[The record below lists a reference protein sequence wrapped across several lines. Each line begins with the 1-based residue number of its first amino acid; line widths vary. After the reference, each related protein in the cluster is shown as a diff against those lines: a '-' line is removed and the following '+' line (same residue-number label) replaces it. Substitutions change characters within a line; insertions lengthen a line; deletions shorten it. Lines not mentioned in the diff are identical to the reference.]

1 MPTEPISLLLRP
13 RHFFLRNPALDVMP
27 TYVSTPSN
35 VKERVAVDMRDGESR
50 LAFKE
55 QNVCCGTRGE
65 VNKVEAFTNK

>member
-1 MPTEPISLLLRP
+1 MPAEPISLLLRP

-27 TYVSTPSN
+27 TYVSTPSS
-35 VKERVAVDMRDGESR
+35 VREKVAADMRDKESR

-55 QNVCCGTRGE
+55 QNVCCGTNGE